1 VILVVRIFS
10 SGYRSHAQRSLR
22 ATALLDMYNSLS
34 IFLPS
39 IFGSGT
45 VTLSLCKHSVDE
57 FPESQG
63 QKDIFE
69 TIAILCERLGCP
81 LVFLATSR
89 PAQNIQAAFDR
100 EPLRSL
106 TTRLDLDAHNPDS
119 DITPVSAVQIPR
131 NK

>member
-1 VILVVRIFS
+1 
-10 SGYRSHAQRSLR
+10 
-22 ATALLDMYNSLS
+22 MYNSLS
-34 IFLPS
+34 IFLLS
-39 IFGSGT
+39 IFGSGS

-89 PAQNIQAAFDR
+89 PAENIQAAFDR

-106 TTRLDLDAHNPDS
+106 TTRLDPDADNADS
-119 DITPVSAVQIPR
+119 DINLFLQSKFQEI
-131 NK
+131 NKAESPSRVRVINRLPGHLKDK